1 MTAPNSRTLSPRLL
15 ALGGLGVVLLL
26 MLLLNPSA
34 DRHREAIRRD
44 INERSPFERALG
56 LGDFAAF
63 MSRYESIG
71 VASYTTVNDKVKSVG
86 VLGMVFV
93 RD

>member
-1 MTAPNSRTLSPRLL
+1 MTAPISRTIPPRLL
-15 ALGGLGVVLLL
+15 ALGGLGILFVL
-26 MLLLNPSA
+26 MLVLNPSA
-34 DRHREAIRRD
+34 ERHRDAIRRD
-44 INERSPFERALG
+44 INERSPFEHALG

>member
-1 MTAPNSRTLSPRLL
+1 MTAPKSRTIPPRLL
-15 ALGGLGVVLLL
+15 AWGGLGVLFIL
-26 MLLLNPSA
+26 MIVLNPSA
-34 DRHREAIRRD
+34 ERHREAIRHATD
-44 INERSPFERALG
+44 ERSPFEHALG

-71 VASYTTVNDKVKSVG
+71 VASYTTVSDKVKTVG
-86 VLGMVFV
+86 FLGMVFV